1 MAYALPIAY
10 ALCLWWFSTGL
21 IFYLDQLPVRT
32 FRWSMVGATSLL
44 GLSLYV
50 IWTLGA
56 DTSLWGVYAAFTAG
70 VIAWGWQE
78 ISLYTGFVTG
88 PRKHRCVEGCS
99 GWRHFGHAIGVNL
112 WHEIAIIVVAAVIA
126 GLCWGSDNQ
135 WGLWS
140 YLLLWI
146 MHLSARLNVFLG
158 VRNVSEEF
166 VPAHMEVLK
175 SFLTRKPMNLL
186 FPVSVTGG
194 TIGAVLLF
202 QQAFSAVE
210 PGAVAG
216 FSLLA
221 ALASLAVVEHW
232 LLMLPLPV
240 EKLFRWSL
248 PGRGDAAKSR
258 KSTTH
263 RFDYTALK
271 TNLTP

>member
-32 FRWSMVGATSLL
+32 FRWSMAGATVLL

-50 IWTLGA
+50 IWSLA
-56 DTSLWGVYAAFTAG
+56 SDSSLWAVYASFTAG
-70 VIAWGWQE
+70 VLAWGWQE

-88 PRKHRCVEGCS
+88 PRKHRCPAGCA

-112 WHEIAIIVVAAVIA
+112 WHEIAIIAVAAVIA
-126 GLCWGSDNQ
+126 GLSWGSENQ

-186 FPVSVTGG
+186 FPFSVTGG
-194 TIGAVLLF
+194 TVAAVFLF
-202 QQAFSAVE
+202 QKAFAAAN
-210 PGAVAG
+210 PGDMAG
-216 FSLLA
+216 FLLLA

-240 EKLFRWSL
+240 EKLFTWSL
-248 PGRGDAAKSR
+248 PQRRNAAKSR
-258 KSTTH
+258 NSNRP